1 MDDYLRDFVQETED
15 SITDLNNA
23 LLDLENDPGDEAAMD
38 RIFRTAH
45 TIKGNCGAMGFTK
58 AADLAHA
65 IEDLLDEMRAGR
77 IAVTPETMDEV
88 FDGVD
93 TLEAMV
99 EEVREHEE
107 PSTDPSEVIDRLRGV
122 IDEAP
127 GPDVRIEEPDETQI
141 ETALEQVDGPAEP
154 EQLVYHVRL
163 AVTEQDVDEGMLVLE
178 ALADAFDVLT
188 TNPPQNVIRNEDYG
202 GSFDAV
208 ISSAIGSSDIR
219 AALEA
224 VDQVDDVIVTDV
236 SDRVDEV
243 SDDVEPIEVEDMEVE
258 ELLESVSEF
267 DDIDAMADEIAEE
280 EAMDELGDAG
290 TFEELEVDDDDDIE
304 IAGLLEDEELA
315 DDSEIEESDLGEMED
330 LEPDQPQDANEVFQE
345 LQAEVEEVD
354 YEELEPELE
363 ALEFDEYADEEELS
377 FDELMA
383 EADEEPGPEDE
394 DLAAFD
400 SEFDEDEGVEEF
412 DELFDEEGGEVAD
425 DELDEVLAE
434 AEETTSGGDE
444 VSFDELV
451 EAVDEPAET
460 GDAAEA
466 SAEDV
471 LSDVDDAFGSDAE
484 TDLDAEPG
492 VEAGAEPAEPEP
504 DPSEPEPAETDEEPT
519 EDADD
524 VSGRDLAEIES
535 IRVDVSQVDSLLNQ
549 VEQLVTNR
557 LRLRRAIQEG
567 DLDQAIDE
575 LDELETLTM
584 RMQDTVMDVRLV
596 PLSQVVG
603 NLPRV
608 VRDLARD
615 QGKEVDF
622 AVEGGDVELDRR
634 ILSELGDPLLHLVRN
649 AVDHGIESPEAREAA
664 GKDPE
669 GELRIRARRT
679 RDRVTIEV
687 SDDGR
692 GLDTEAIAEQAIEE
706 DLITR
711 EEIDEME
718 DDQIRE
724 LIFEPGFST
733 AAEVT
738 GVSGRGVGMDV
749 VRETV
754 QSLDGA
760 VAVSSTPGKGTTIT
774 LRVPVSVAIV
784 RVLFVESGG
793 EEYGI
798 PVKNVDEIS
807 QAAAVESVDGEEV
820 LTHGDSVYPIVDL
833 TEALETPGPSANG
846 DGMLVRVNDEVRQV
860 ALHCDRV
867 LRQEEVVVKPFEG
880 LLSGIPGLS
889 GAAVLGEGDVVTI
902 LDVETL

>member
-1 MDDYLRDFVQETED
+1 MDDYLRDFVQETEN

-23 LLDLENDPGDEAAMD
+23 LLELENDPGNESAMD
-38 RIFRTAH
+38 RIFRMAH

-65 IEDLLDEMRAGR
+65 VEDLLDEMRAGR

-99 EEVREHEE
+99 DEAREHEK
-107 PSTDPSEVIDRLRGV
+107 PQTNPKEVITRLRSA
-122 IDEAP
+122 IEEAP
-127 GPDVRIEEPDETQI
+127 GPDVRIEDPDDRQI
-141 ETALEQVDGPAEP
+141 ETALEDIDGPAEP

-163 AVTEQDVDEGMLVLE
+163 AVSEQDARGEGMLVLE

-208 ISSAIGSSDIR
+208 ISSAISANDIG

-224 VDQVDDVIVTDV
+224 VDQVDDAIVTDV

-243 SDDVEPIEVEDMEVE
+243 GDDVEPIEVEDMEVE

-280 EAMDELGDAG
+280 EAMEELGDAG
-290 TFEELEVDDDDDIE
+290 TFEELEVDDDDIE

-315 DDSEIEESDLGEMED
+315 DASEIEQSDLGDMKD
-330 LEPDQPQDANEVFQE
+330 LEPAEPQDANEVFKE
-345 LQAEVEEVD
+345 LQGEVEEVA

-363 ALEFDEYADEEELS
+363 ALEFDEYSDEDELS
-377 FDELMA
+377 FEELMA
-383 EADEEPGPEDE
+383 EADEEPAPEDE

-400 SEFDEDEGVEEF
+400 SEFDEDDGVEEF
-412 DELFDEEGGEVAD
+412 DELFEEEGGAVSD

-444 VSFDELV
+444 VSFEDLVAEAENELDADS
-451 EAVDEPAET
+451 ETPAET
-460 GDAAEA
+460 
-466 SAEDV
+466 
-471 LSDVDDAFGSDAE
+471 
-484 TDLDAEPG
+484 
-492 VEAGAEPAEPEP
+492 EPEVVEPIDDEPIDP
-504 DPSEPEPAETDEEPT
+504 DDL
-519 EDADD
+519 
-524 VSGRDLAEIES
+524 SGRDLTEIES
-535 IRVDVSQVDSLLNQ
+535 IRVEVGQVDSLLTQ

-557 LRLRRAIQEG
+557 LRLRRAIEEG
-567 DLDQAIDE
+567 DSTQALNE

-584 RMQDTVMDVRLV
+584 QMQDTVMDVRLV

-615 QGKEVDF
+615 QGKQVDF

-649 AVDHGIESPEAREAA
+649 AVDHGVESPEDREAA
-664 GKDPE
+664 GKDGE

-687 SDDGR
+687 TDDGR
-692 GLDTEAIAEQAIEE
+692 GLDTGAIAEQAIEE
-706 DLITR
+706 DLVTR
-711 EEIDEME
+711 EQVDGMSDREIH
-718 DDQIRE
+718 E

-733 AAEVT
+733 APEVT

-754 QSLDGA
+754 LSLDGA
-760 VAVSSTPGKGTTIT
+760 VGIRSEPGNGTTIT

-807 QAAAVESVDGEEV
+807 QAAAIESVNGEDV
-820 LTHGDSVYPIVDL
+820 LTFGDSVYPIINL

-846 DGMLVRVNDEVRQV
+846 SGMLVRMNDEVRQV
-860 ALHCDRV
+860 ALHCDEV